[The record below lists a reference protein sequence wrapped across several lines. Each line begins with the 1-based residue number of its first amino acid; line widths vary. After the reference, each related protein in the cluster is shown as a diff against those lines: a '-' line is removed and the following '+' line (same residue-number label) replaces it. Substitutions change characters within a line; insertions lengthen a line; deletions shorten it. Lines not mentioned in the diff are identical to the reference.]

1 MIGDPARLVVRRRF
15 PRLEPA
21 AVAPFRERP
30 TSFVA
35 DAQTGRGCL
44 DPAIKPLLPEMR
56 FVGSALTV
64 NTGAR
69 DNLAVLGA
77 LDLAQPGDVLVVGT
91 DGYVGRAIV
100 GDIVIK
106 IAKAKGVVA
115 FVTDGAVRDVGD
127 ILPLGMPVF
136 CRAVTPATGFPTGPG
151 EVGLRMAMGEVAI
164 ESGDLILGDRD
175 GVVVVPRAQ
184 LAEATARL
192 EQVVAAEAATQ
203 AKVDAG
209 EITSLFPAAWRDQIT
224 YLD

>member
-1 MIGDPARLVVRRRF
+1 MIGDPTRLVVRRRF

-21 AVAPFRERP
+21 AVDPFRERP

-77 LDLAQPGDVLVVGT
+77 LDIAQPGDVMVVGT

-127 ILPLGMPVF
+127 ILPLGMPIF

-184 LAEATARL
+184 LAEVTARL
-192 EQVVAAEAATQ
+192 EQVVTAEAATQ